1 MYLSIDAGRRPV
13 EGDARI
19 LPSRLHAR
27 GQALRLH
34 RLVARR
40 ARLGTHGAQPL
51 ARVAPAREPVE
62 VEELERRRGVVR
74 RRRRVRRRDRRRVGV
89 RPEERGR
96 LLVAREEL
104 TRTRTLTLTLTR
116 TLTLTLTR
124 PPAGGAGGARRG
136 SDPT

>member
-40 ARLGTHGAQPL
+40 ARLGADPGPASAPPS
-51 ARVAPAREPVE
+51 PARAPTGLALRASTSLTEIGQGGASPSGEPE
-62 VEELERRRGVVR
+62 MP
-74 RRRRVRRRDRRRVGV
+74 RDRTIAGQKM
-89 RPEERGR
+89 PEGA
-96 LLVAREEL
+96 AREFYQ
-104 TRTRTLTLTLTR
+104 
-116 TLTLTLTR
+116 
-124 PPAGGAGGARRG
+124 
-136 SDPT
+136 